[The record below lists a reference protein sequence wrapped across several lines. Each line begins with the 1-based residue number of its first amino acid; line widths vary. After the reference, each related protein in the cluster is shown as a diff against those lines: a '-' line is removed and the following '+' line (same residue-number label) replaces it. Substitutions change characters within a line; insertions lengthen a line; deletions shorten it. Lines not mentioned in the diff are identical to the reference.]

1 MFKLFK
7 VTIIFLT
14 FFLSSGCFYIG
25 PPFKFS
31 DSFEE
36 LSDDTEVVVGIT
48 HVLLGDDEE
57 KNELFWEKA
66 DSVIASLSNQQGYL
80 GHRIRKKLF
89 SNEAWTMTV
98 WKNSSSLNEFVR
110 GDIHS
115 GAISDGLP
123 AVKQARF
130 VRFTARR
137 FDIPLSWDIVE
148 KQMVENGRKLY

>member
-14 FFLSSGCFYIG
+14 FFLSSGFFYIG

-110 GDIHS
+110 SDIHS
-115 GAISDGLP
+115 GAIRDGLS
-123 AVKQARF
+123 AVKQARS
-130 VRFTARR
+130 VRFTALR

-148 KQMVENGRKLY
+148 KQMEENGRKLY

>member
-1 MFKLFK
+1 
-7 VTIIFLT
+7 
-14 FFLSSGCFYIG
+14 
-25 PPFKFS
+25 
-31 DSFEE
+31 
-36 LSDDTEVVVGIT
+36 
-48 HVLLGDDEE
+48 
-57 KNELFWEKA
+57 
-66 DSVIASLSNQQGYL
+66 
-80 GHRIRKKLF
+80 
-89 SNEAWTMTV
+89 MTV

-115 GAISDGLP
+115 DAISDGLP